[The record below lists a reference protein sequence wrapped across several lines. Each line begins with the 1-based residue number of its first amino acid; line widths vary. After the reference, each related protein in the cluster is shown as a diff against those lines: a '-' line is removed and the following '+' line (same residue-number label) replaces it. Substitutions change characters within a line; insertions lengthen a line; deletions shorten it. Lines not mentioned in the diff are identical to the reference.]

1 MNYYLIKSE
10 PDTYS
15 FADLKDERRTVWS
28 GIAAAPALIHL
39 RTMRKGDLAFFYH
52 TGKEKQ
58 IVGTVKI
65 VSDPYPD
72 PNETDPRLVVVD
84 VQAQETLE
92 KPVTL
97 AAVKGI
103 KELASMALVR
113 IGRLSVQ
120 PVTEK
125 EWKTIISLSKRP

>member
-1 MNYYLIKSE
+1 MNYFLIKSE
-10 PDTYS
+10 PETYS
-15 FADLKDERRTVWS
+15 FADLKKERRTVWS

-39 RTMRKGDLAFFYH
+39 RAMRKGDQAFFYH

-65 VSDPYPD
+65 VTDPYPD
-72 PNETDPRLVVVD
+72 PNETDPRIVVVD
-84 VQAQETLE
+84 VQPQETLE

-97 AAVKGI
+97 AAVKGM

-125 EWKTIISLSKRP
+125 EWKTIISLSKQQ